1 MGGTDKGLFV
11 LPTLSVAF
19 WEWVKKVG
27 WGVSKPNRAASHT
40 ARLRSGQEA
49 GVGSGPESH
58 GRGVNGFVSVGVGRS
73 KVVLSGGRLMGG
85 ELADCDE
92 EG

>member
-1 MGGTDKGLFV
+1 MT
-11 LPTLSVAF
+11 F
-19 WEWVKKVG
+19 WGWVKKIG

-49 GVGSGPESH
+49 GVGAGPESH
-58 GRGVNGFVSVGVGRS
+58 RRGVDSFVGVGVGRGIVEE
-73 KVVLSGGRLMGG
+73 VVGRGKIVLHKSRLMGR
-85 ELADCDE
+85 ELAGCGE